1 MNNLSKNELLLS
13 FLVEDEKKEKEI
25 LTDFYRKLRSVKGTT
40 VDPEQLFLEYLKEN
54 GIIIQGIFASDE
66 YCEDITGAERI
77 DRIIR
82 EYFRYK
88 EAQKCGIM

>member
-13 FLVEDEKKEKEI
+13 FLVDDEEKEKEI
-25 LTDFYRKLRSVKGTT
+25 LSDFYRKLMSVKGTT
-40 VDPEQLFLEYLKEN
+40 VDPEQLFLEYLKES
-54 GIIIQGIFASDE
+54 GILIQGIVSTDE
-66 YCEDITGAERI
+66 DCDDITGAERI

-88 EAQKCGIM
+88 EMQKCGIM